1 VELLAGR
8 ETGEHH
14 LDVLVGLEARE
25 ADHLAREVGDAHGL
39 AHLEDED
46 LATATRAR
54 GLQDQLHGFGNGHEV
69 ARRRL
74 TSSRKQMLHGTR
86 RRSLPG
92 PEATQ

>member
-1 VELLAGR
+1 MRSWSVGTTSSPSETSLLVELLAGR

-46 LATATRAR
+46 LATATRPAACR
-54 GLQDQLHGFGNGHEV
+54 ISCTASGM
-69 ARRRL
+69 AM
-74 TSSRKQMLHGTR
+74 K
-86 RRSLPG
+86 
-92 PEATQ
+92 